1 MGTAFPADKS
11 AFELRPAVAPRVL
24 SVLAAATTA
33 RRAKEASM
41 SNKDPNKKLQLRKLT
56 IRELTV
62 VSGGTC
68 GMTRWTGCEGCS
80 QRSEISR
87 KR

>member
-1 MGTAFPADKS
+1 
-11 AFELRPAVAPRVL
+11 
-24 SVLAAATTA
+24 
-33 RRAKEASM
+33 M
-41 SNKDPNKKLQLRKLT
+41 SDKDPKKKLQLRKLT
-56 IRELTV
+56 LRELTV

-80 QRSEISR
+80 QMSEISKR

>member
-1 MGTAFPADKS
+1 
-11 AFELRPAVAPRVL
+11 
-24 SVLAAATTA
+24 
-33 RRAKEASM
+33 M
-41 SNKDPNKKLQLRKLT
+41 SNKDPKKKLQLRKLSL
-56 IRELTV
+56 RELTV
-62 VSGGTC
+62 VSGGGSC

>member
-1 MGTAFPADKS
+1 VRRRKCARARTLSTGIAPA
-11 AFELRPAVAPRVL
+11 LRSGGGEHVAGETKGDV
-24 SVLAAATTA
+24 T
-33 RRAKEASM
+33 M

-56 IRELTV
+56 IRELTQ

>member
-1 MGTAFPADKS
+1 
-11 AFELRPAVAPRVL
+11 
-24 SVLAAATTA
+24 
-33 RRAKEASM
+33 M
-41 SNKDPNKKLQLRKLT
+41 SNKDPKKKLQLRKLSL
-56 IRELTV
+56 RELTV
-62 VSGGTC
+62 VSGGSC